1 MRRAAMKNE
10 KRYFT
15 TKQAMK
21 YTGMGEDTL
30 IHVFGRVSIQPGGY
44 GTRRYYDKEDID
56 RIMKG
61 LKGKKNAI

>member
-1 MRRAAMKNE
+1 MKNE

-30 IHVFGRVSIQPGGY
+30 LYVFGKVVSQPGGW
-44 GTRRYYDKEDID
+44 GTRRFFDKEDID
-56 RIMKG
+56 KIMKS
-61 LKGKKNAI
+61 LKGKQNAF

>member
-1 MRRAAMKNE
+1 MKNE

-30 IHVFGRVSIQPGGY
+30 IWTFKKVIIQPGGA
-44 GTRRYYDKEDID
+44 GTRRYFDKEDID

-61 LKGKKNAI
+61 LKGK

>member
-1 MRRAAMKNE
+1 MKNE

-30 IHVFGRVSIQPGGY
+30 LYVFGKVVIQPGGQ
-44 GTRRYYDKEDID
+44 GTRRFFDKEDID
-56 RIMKG
+56 KAMKS
-61 LKGKKNAI
+61 LKGKSNAF

>member
-1 MRRAAMKNE
+1 MKNE

-21 YTGMGEDTL
+21 YTGMGEETL
-30 IHVFGRVSIQPGGY
+30 LSVFSKVCIQPGGY
-44 GTRRYYDKEDID
+44 GTRRYFDKDDID

-61 LKGKKNAI
+61 YKGKKQ